1 MNYDMNYSSSLTFSS
16 IQISNNQNDK
26 FYHIMNQLLI
36 VYLTKLSK
44 CFTDV
49 NVSIKLNENLLSL
62 VDLHKKYLVEEK
74 KRNSSNRSD
83 LANFYEKIN
92 KE

>member
-1 MNYDMNYSSSLTFSS
+1 
-16 IQISNNQNDK
+16 
-26 FYHIMNQLLI
+26 MNQLLI

-74 KRNSSNRSD
+74 KRNSSNRID
-83 LANFYEKIN
+83 LANFKQ
-92 KE
+92 